1 MLVEFPSV
9 VDAVRCA
16 VEIQRGMV
24 DRNAEV
30 PEDKRISFRI
40 GINLGD
46 VIIDGD
52 DIYGDGVNIAARLE
66 ALAEPG
72 GICVAR
78 TVRNQIRD
86 KLPYS
91 FEDMGEQSVK
101 NIARPVR
108 ADAISVAAVA
118 STPLV
123 ALPAQSGPVPRRLIS
138 RPAVI
143 AASAA
148 AVIVIGAVAWWA
160 WPNRNSPTVS
170 TQAPAAASPQ
180 TTPVIASTTAPRLSI
195 VVLPFKN
202 LSNDPEQEYFADGIT
217 DDLTTDLSRIPDT
230 LVIARNTAF
239 TYKGKSVDA
248 RQIGRELGVRYLL
261 DGSVRR
267 TADQVRVNVQLID

>member
-1 MLVEFPSV
+1 MQRTVPSQM
-9 VDAVRCA
+9 
-16 VEIQRGMV
+16 QRAMV

-78 TVRNQIRD
+78 TVRNQVRD
-86 KLPYS
+86 KLPYP

-108 ADAISVAAVA
+108 ADAISAAAVA
-118 STPLV
+118 ATPLV
-123 ALPAQSGPVPRRLIS
+123 AVRAQSAPAPRRLIL
-138 RPAVI
+138 RPAII

-148 AVIVIGAVAWWA
+148 AVVAIGAAAWWA

-170 TQAPAAASPQ
+170 TQAPVSPQ
-180 TTPVIASTTAPRLSI
+180 TTPAVASTRAPRLSI
-195 VVLPFKN
+195 VVLPFTN
-202 LSNDPEQEYFADGIT
+202 LSN
-217 DDLTTDLSRIPDT
+217 
-230 LVIARNTAF
+230 
-239 TYKGKSVDA
+239 
-248 RQIGRELGVRYLL
+248 
-261 DGSVRR
+261 
-267 TADQVRVNVQLID
+267 